1 MMQNSITYDSKQ
13 TSSLINQLTKENNLM
28 VTILLVKCFY
38 SQKNISSEQ
47 KERRLRNL
55 FEINVEKEFS

>member
-1 MMQNSITYDSKQ
+1 MMQSSITYDSKQ

-38 SQKNISSEQ
+38 GQKNISSER

>member
-1 MMQNSITYDSKQ
+1 MMQSSITYDSKQ

-38 SQKNISSEQ
+38 GQKNISSEQ

>member
-1 MMQNSITYDSKQ
+1 MMQSSVTYDSKQ
-13 TSSLINQLTKENNLM
+13 TSSLINQS
-28 VTILLVKCFY
+28 ILLVKCFY

-55 FEINVEKEFS
+55 LEINAEKEFS